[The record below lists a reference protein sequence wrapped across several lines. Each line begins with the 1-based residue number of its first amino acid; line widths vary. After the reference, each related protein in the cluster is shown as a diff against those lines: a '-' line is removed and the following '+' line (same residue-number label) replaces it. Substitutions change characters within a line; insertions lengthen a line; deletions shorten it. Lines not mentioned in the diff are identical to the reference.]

1 VVEDSKDRWEKKK
14 VENHLFE
21 KSPKDY
27 LGLSVAEIKEMEGAF
42 YFEDEVKFTTN
53 EQAFDFFFRVSQ
65 LFNEPECVLSNA
77 LSITKDDKIRA
88 QELEKYLGYK
98 NIRYRYF
105 AKALL
110 AGDISKSLEKKRMV
124 VFSNIQTIIRQGKED
139 ISIRKEDWN
148 APHNLSAL
156 FDTIMMKF
164 PDAEGVFLPDW
175 VDNRLN
181 DYKLLNELESFSF
194 QSTVSKGQRTELH
207 ILGPR
212 YWDALRKFG
221 VNEIEFINCRYYE
234 SRKAQKT
241 EAAYKEIIKK
251 DYLDI
256 FNEKKRTKY
265 LEVFVTAIRSVE
277 NGAMKV
283 KYYGGDNKLNFKKQ
297 ARPQIISLLQKRIKE
312 MEMEAKKTD
321 RRFRKN

>member
-1 VVEDSKDRWEKKK
+1 MMDFPESK
-14 VENHLFE
+14 
-21 KSPKDY
+21 
-27 LGLSVAEIKEMEGAF
+27 
-42 YFEDEVKFTTN
+42 
-53 EQAFDFFFRVSQ
+53 
-65 LFNEPECVLSNA
+65 
-77 LSITKDDKIRA
+77 
-88 QELEKYLGYK
+88 
-98 NIRYRYF
+98 
-105 AKALL
+105 
-110 AGDISKSLEKKRMV
+110 
-124 VFSNIQTIIRQGKED
+124 
-139 ISIRKEDWN
+139 
-148 APHNLSAL
+148 
-156 FDTIMMKF
+156 
-164 PDAEGVFLPDW
+164 GVFLPDW
-175 VDNRLN
+175 VDSRLN

-194 QSTVSKGQRTELH
+194 QQTVSKGQRTELH
-207 ILGPR
+207 ILDPR
-212 YWDALRKFG
+212 YWDALREFG

-241 EAAYKEIIKK
+241 EAAYKEVIEK

-312 MEMEAKKTD
+312 MEMQAKKTD